1 MHSFASPYVISDV
14 NDVDQL
20 IEFEEFM
27 DDSSR
32 HDQYIIHEFDE
43 ADPGD
48 DVGDGKTAFSEENGS
63 GFFQEG

>member
-63 GFFQEG
+63 GFFQ